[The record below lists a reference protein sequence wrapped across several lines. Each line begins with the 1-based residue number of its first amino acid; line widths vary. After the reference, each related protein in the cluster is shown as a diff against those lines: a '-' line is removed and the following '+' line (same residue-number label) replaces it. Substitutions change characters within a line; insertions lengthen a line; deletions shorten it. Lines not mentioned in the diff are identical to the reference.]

1 MQVGVALYENIF
13 TRTLNYSPCAS
24 YMCACNMADNWPLQ
38 RDCSIRGYHVYQS
51 VWHAAV
57 GEMTNHL
64 LPRKVSR
71 VCSIF
76 LRREGC
82 ISCLVHGRR
91 RYSEDL
97 PQGGLEIPCR
107 LDMFE
112 GEVKE
117 TK

>member
-1 MQVGVALYENIF
+1 M
-13 TRTLNYSPCAS
+13 S
-24 YMCACNMADNWPLQ
+24 
-38 RDCSIRGYHVYQS
+38 
-51 VWHAAV
+51 AV
-57 GEMTNHL
+57 GEILSCVREPANEHIL
-64 LPRKVSR
+64 YAVGVIKFGQILPRKVSK

-76 LRREGC
+76 LRRGGC

-117 TK
+117 INSCRNDLNNYS